1 MPIYVNMVRDP
12 VERVISWYYYVRWA
26 LHCGAQRDH
35 HCVPVSGL
43 PGTLWRGRGPSLT
56 CPCPTRT
63 GCGRILTRVCGGETR
78 SVSTWRVGPV
88 WRGHCSQPQSFPGD
102 ERDDFGQL
110 TEFFCGQEDEC
121 TWVFVSL
128 VKYLTWKSLVC
139 ICIYFLVIQISKH
152 CLNLFKLL
160 QWSQH
165 RSCLEKGKGERW
177 EALRSGGG
185 AGGAQQDADS
195 DGTFHSEILQRC
207 QGRLLE

>member
-1 MPIYVNMVRDP
+1 MSSLRILKCSRYDAEMPIYVNMVRDP
-12 VERVISWYYYVRWA
+12 VERVISWYYYVRWPQ
-26 LHCGAQRDH
+26 CTV
-35 HCVPVSGL
+35 VPSVTITVSLSGL

-88 WRGHCSQPQSFPGD
+88 RRGHCSQPQSFPGD

-128 VKYLTWKSLVC
+128 VKYLTWVLCVS
-139 ICIYFLVIQISKH
+139 IF
-152 CLNLFKLL
+152 
-160 QWSQH
+160 
-165 RSCLEKGKGERW
+165 
-177 EALRSGGG
+177 
-185 AGGAQQDADS
+185 
-195 DGTFHSEILQRC
+195 
-207 QGRLLE
+207 